1 MAIKSGITTTLT
13 VDNGAGT
20 PVNISAYTTS
30 VQVGLP
36 TNLQDITTLDKAAVA
51 RLALLGRPEPEPVHP
66 ASVAMVEQL
75 AGPLPDGA
83 SLWWTRGG
91 GRVAPSLLACPGL
104 PGGARLT
111 AFLDGAWD
119 RWGWDDRTGE

>member
-51 RLALLGRPEPEPVHP
+51 PM
-66 ASVAMVEQL
+66 VA
-75 AGPLPDGA
+75 
-83 SLWWTRGG
+83 
-91 GRVAPSLLACPGL
+91 
-104 PGGARLT
+104 ARLGH
-111 AFLDGAWD
+111 LDLRLYG
-119 RWGWDDRTGE
+119 